1 MADIEIMQSVSE
13 VKKTK
18 KVKKTSKRRESEVQ
32 ITEVEQSSI
41 DEKGYVSF
49 EWNRQI
55 KFISNP
61 WEVSTWTN
69 KIRFLWFLYWRL
81 SFSKNLKN

>member
-1 MADIEIMQSVSE
+1 MADVEIMQSVSE

-32 ITEVEQSSI
+32 ITEVEQTV

-49 EWNRQI
+49 EFAEPKQR
-55 KFISNP
+55 KFILNILGNWMKLWMKNVSN
-61 WEVSTWTN
+61 WN
-69 KIRFLWFLYWRL
+69 KNDVEL
-81 SFSKNLKN
+81 SC